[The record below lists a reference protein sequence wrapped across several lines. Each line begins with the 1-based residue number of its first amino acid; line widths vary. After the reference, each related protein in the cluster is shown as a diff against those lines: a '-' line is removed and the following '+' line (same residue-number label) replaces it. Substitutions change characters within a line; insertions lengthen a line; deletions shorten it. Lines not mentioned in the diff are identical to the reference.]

1 MFVHTHDIQSAL
13 DLKVVFLETVI
24 DEITLFVH
32 NCKSN
37 RLGPT
42 ATARL
47 RHSEIWSV
55 FTANNF
61 SVMEIIILRAFF
73 SRTFK
78 LRGCGQ
84 WKRLNRKTW
93 LL

>member
-1 MFVHTHDIQSAL
+1 
-13 DLKVVFLETVI
+13 
-24 DEITLFVH
+24 
-32 NCKSN
+32 
-37 RLGPT
+37 
-42 ATARL
+42 
-47 RHSEIWSV
+47 
-55 FTANNF
+55 
-61 SVMEIIILRAFF
+61 MEIIILRAFF